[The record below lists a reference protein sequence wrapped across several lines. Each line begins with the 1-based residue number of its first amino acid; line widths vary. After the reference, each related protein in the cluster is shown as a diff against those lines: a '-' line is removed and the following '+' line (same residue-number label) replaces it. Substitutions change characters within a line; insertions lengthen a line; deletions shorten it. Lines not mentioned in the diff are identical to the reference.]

1 MCYVLNKKQEKNSN
15 DFNMAACV
23 VIEIRKKE
31 IIERSL
37 TSETKRY
44 KR

>member
-15 DFNMAACV
+15 DYNMGSCV

-31 IIERSL
+31 IVEISL
-37 TSETKRY
+37 TNETKRY